1 MIKKFIITFLLL
13 LIINMGVYA
22 ANIRD
27 TLSSI
32 ENGVFGYDYHSES
45 DLKRIERLEEY
56 MYGVKKTGAIQS
68 RVDSLQNDSGIITEV
83 KKPKKELPSQDQ
95 MNDSSIGTNRLQN
108 SLKPGLKKQSSLK
121 EDDTVE
127 YAIVDKMEK
136 DLFNQTYKN
145 ENIYDRLNR
154 LETTVFQNTSND
166 DLSTRVDKLAS
177 VLRPSGRKMPI
188 QERTYSAKDFESLYN
203 SSGLQQ
209 VDDNSMP
216 FQLAALENDILRHEY
231 LDDNNANRLSR
242 LEQKLFNRTFPTD
255 ADTVRMQRIMVAYEA
270 KKDSYKYENN
280 RKMQNMATMSQIGG
294 ILLMILA
301 ILL

>member
-1 MIKKFIITFLLL
+1 MIKKIIITV
-13 LIINMGVYA
+13 LILFTIHTGVFA
-22 ANIRD
+22 LSTKD

-32 ENGVFGYDYHSES
+32 ENGVFGYDYRNES
-45 DLKRIERLEEY
+45 DTKRIERLEEY
-56 MYGVKKTGAIQS
+56 MYGVKKTGTIQS
-68 RVDSLQNDSGIITEV
+68 RIDALQNDSGIITEE
-83 KKPKKELPSQDQ
+83 KKPKKDAQ
-95 MNDSSIGTNRLQN
+95 MSAQQNNGADGNLQN
-108 SLKPGLKKQSSLK
+108 GIKTPLKKQLK
-121 EDDTVE
+121 EDDSVE

-154 LETTVFQNTSND
+154 LENTVFQNTSNE

-188 QERTYSAKDFESLYN
+188 QEERTYTPENLGKIYN
-203 SSGLQQ
+203 EQGFMQ
-209 VDDNSMP
+209 VDEQTLP

-231 LDDNNANRLSR
+231 QSDNNSNRLSR
-242 LEQKLFNRTFPTD
+242 LEQKVFNRTFPND
-255 ADTVRMQRIMVAYEA
+255 ADTQRLQRLIAAYEA